1 MHCRRRVGG
10 SLIGVCLI
18 VLIGAWVLEVWAGT
32 QDQDTRTM
40 RVNPGMSQVLLDGQ
54 NSRAILA
61 GTGSLQVI
69 DTAHSTLVRTV
80 TFSGGMVPPEVQ
92 MDDRDA
98 RVFVRTRGLAASGVG
113 IVDAVNMF
121 DTRTGQ
127 PLGTL
132 PLPSGGLIAQFAVI
146 PQTGRVFVLT
156 SARHLF
162 VFDART
168 GRRVNAFVLY
178 RRADAPPMAPA
189 NPADTLVVD
198 QRTGRVIVTE
208 SDQGTVFVLDGASGR
223 VLWTTSL
230 PTWGGHSSRLWLP
243 VVDEQHEHLFVDDIR
258 TGTIGMLDLRT
269 GHLDRYTVRVNP
281 GYVDMV
287 AIRRTGRVFVFDGGR
302 MSVLD
307 GSSGLLVRASRL
319 GRVYQFVSATVV
331 QRTGSILLQ
340 DATAN
345 NLLVLD
351 GVKGR
356 IKHVLPL
363 TQFTMLAVDEHT
375 GHVLITGLANSRAST
390 INVLDAWTG
399 SLLHAITVGPGL
411 SIVSTDDRTG
421 EIAILSN
428 GPITV
433 PDRWAWVPS
442 QLRSALPFLR
452 QPITTTLG

>member
-1 MHCRRRVGG
+1 
-10 SLIGVCLI
+10 
-18 VLIGAWVLEVWAGT
+18 
-32 QDQDTRTM
+32 
-40 RVNPGMSQVLLDGQ
+40 
-54 NSRAILA
+54 
-61 GTGSLQVI
+61 
-69 DTAHSTLVRTV
+69 
-80 TFSGGMVPPEVQ
+80 
-92 MDDRDA
+92 
-98 RVFVRTRGLAASGVG
+98 
-113 IVDAVNMF
+113 
-121 DTRTGQ
+121 
-127 PLGTL
+127 
-132 PLPSGGLIAQFAVI
+132 
-146 PQTGRVFVLT
+146 
-156 SARHLF
+156 
-162 VFDART
+162 
-168 GRRVNAFVLY
+168 
-178 RRADAPPMAPA
+178 
-189 NPADTLVVD
+189 
-198 QRTGRVIVTE
+198 
-208 SDQGTVFVLDGASGR
+208 
-223 VLWTTSL
+223 
-230 PTWGGHSSRLWLP
+230 
-243 VVDEQHEHLFVDDIR
+243 
-258 TGTIGMLDLRT
+258 
-269 GHLDRYTVRVNP
+269 
-281 GYVDMV
+281 MV

-452 QPITTTLG
+452 QPMTTNGASLSIINSVG